1 MSTFIFFSLF
11 ELLSLGYVAVGDL
24 VMPTQALAVPGG
36 PQKTEVKE
44 KLADEI
50 ADKAQERMAD
60 GNGST
65 TLSFSM

>member
-1 MSTFIFFSLF
+1 
-11 ELLSLGYVAVGDL
+11 LLSLDYVGVGDL
-24 VMPTQALAVPGG
+24 VVPALALAVPGG

-44 KLADEI
+44 KLADKI